1 MQLAYLTLATLEPTS
16 WLQNELVHGTSGI
29 HSQLQTLIK
38 KEISKASTGREGRC
52 RSISAHL
59 KRFNTFCIALF
70 HGFVW
75 NYNELRGIRVLQSC
89 TCSRSPH
96 AKKAVLFC
104 AKNPSFLCLEVVKY
118 WISTFIRTELKSLT
132 DSFLRTSIRIDSQ
145 GPKNNAPRE
154 LPI

>member
-1 MQLAYLTLATLEPTS
+1 MVQLALPLATLEPTS

-29 HSQLQTLIK
+29 HSSFKLSYFKL
-38 KEISKASTGREGRC
+38 SKASTGREGRC

-59 KRFNTFCIALF
+59 KQTRSALLF
-70 HGFVW
+70 FMASLGITT
-75 NYNELRGIRVLQSC
+75 NYEASVSC

-96 AKKAVLFC
+96 SKKAVLFF
-104 AKNPSFLCLEVVKY
+104 AKNPSFLCLEVKY

-132 DSFLRTSIRIDSQ
+132 DSFPRTSIRIDSQ